1 MLKKTF
7 KKKDIAEYLIKKTG
21 LSINFSK
28 KLVDDFISIIL
39 MNIKLGGFYL
49 KNIGTFHV
57 VHKNKR
63 IGRNPKTKE
72 NFTISS
78 RNTVK
83 FVASK
88 KIN

>member
-7 KKKDIAEYLIKKTG
+7 KKKDIAEYLSKNTG
-21 LSINFSK
+21 LSISYSK
-28 KLVDDFISIIL
+28 KIVDDLISIIL
-39 MNIKLGGFYL
+39 KNIKLGEFNL
-49 KNIGTFHV
+49 KNIGTFYI
-57 VHKNKR
+57 VHKNER

-72 NFTISS
+72 NFIISS